1 MDRLSY
7 EIDIHFSEK
16 SGYKN
21 MNEPIRIQH
30 ELRHVLIVQRC
41 KNDIT
46 TSSVNVT
53 MPYVIG
59 DLIKIKLA
67 TK

>member
-1 MDRLSY
+1 
-7 EIDIHFSEK
+7 
-16 SGYKN
+16 

-41 KNDIT
+41 KNDVT

-59 DLIKIKLA
+59 DIIKIKLA

>member
-1 MDRLSY
+1 MNESFRA
-7 EIDIHFSEK
+7 
-16 SGYKN
+16 YKN
-21 MNEPIRIQH
+21 PSWAETRLN
-30 ELRHVLIVQRC
+30 VQRC

-59 DLIKIKLA
+59 DIIKIKLA